1 MKQQCEKITIVL
13 AESSREAAQ
22 DLKEVLV
29 QVGEANGLQIETEIA
44 WSPQQL
50 RNALSKQPDI
60 VSCGR
65 ALFHR
70 AESVVNTTTEAVDDP
85 KGCFVLHDDDL
96 ENESKASLFRFKKPK
111 DMHLH
116 KFYESVLKTL
126 IPLRFKL
133 LH

>member
-13 AESSREAAQ
+13 AESSREAVQ

-29 QVGEANGLQIETEIA
+29 QVGKANGLQIETEVA

-65 ALFHR
+65 GLFHR
-70 AESVVNTTTEAVDDP
+70 ADAVTAEAVDDQ
-85 KGCFVLHDDDL
+85 KGCFVLHDDDS
-96 ENESKASLFRFKKPK
+96 ENESRASCFRFRKPK

-126 IPLRFKL
+126 IPLRFQL